1 MPIFSR
7 LLNQYDH
14 IDQSVTRW
22 MARNGIFLLRIS
34 IGLIFVW
41 FGALKFFP
49 GASPAE
55 QLAGSSIEILTFGI
69 IPAAIGLPLLAVWE
83 CLIGIGMFVRKYMR
97 FTILMLYVQMIG
109 TFSPIVILPYV
120 VFDGFPLVLTMD
132 GQYIIKNVV
141 VIAAALVIGATVR
154 GGKLESEPES

>member
-1 MPIFSR
+1 MSLLAR
-7 LLNQYDH
+7 LLNHYEH

-69 IPAAIGLPLLAVWE
+69 VSAGIGLPLLAIWE

-109 TFSPIVILPYV
+109 TFSPIVILPHV
-120 VFDGFPLVLTMD
+120 VFEGFPLVLTME

-154 GGKLESEPES
+154 GGKLQSEPGS